1 MTAWTVPAGFVEQR
15 SHNQTWW
22 VKAGWEGTVQEALAQ
37 VAQSAFRIPL
47 RPGSSTGHAFYTGGG
62 RGPVQQ
68 VELAERGTAIVR
80 HYHRGGLV
88 RHFVRDLYW
97 DRPPRPL
104 AELICTETARQ
115 RGAPTV
121 AVLGAGVQWVTACLY
136 RGMLITQEAEGFVT
150 LWEWLRTRPAGTAR
164 EAVVVA
170 VARAIAQLHEVGIV
184 HADLNLTNILVRVAV
199 DTPAVLL
206 IDFDRARV
214 FPGPLARHWRERN
227 LRRLRRSLDK
237 LDPAGQLFSP
247 TDLEIF
253 CRAYQQGI
261 GKSL

>member
-1 MTAWTVPAGFVEQR
+1 MH
-15 SHNQTWW
+15 S
-22 VKAGWEGTVQEALAQ
+22 
-37 VAQSAFRIPL
+37 
-47 RPGSSTGHAFYTGGG
+47 AFYTGGG
-62 RGPVQQ
+62 RGTVQR
-68 VELAERGTAIVR
+68 VALGERGTVIVR

-104 AELICTETARQ
+104 AELICTEAARQ

-121 AVLGAGVQWVTACLY
+121 EVLGAGVQWVTSCLY

-150 LWEWLRTRPAGTAR
+150 LWEWLQTRPAGAAR

-170 VARAIAQLHEVGIV
+170 VARATSQLHAVGVV
-184 HADLNLTNILVRVAV
+184 HADLNLTNVLVRVAA
-199 DTPAVLL
+199 DTPAALL

-214 FPGPLARHWRERN
+214 FPGPLSRHWRERN

-237 LDPAGQLFSP
+237 LDPAGQFFSP

-253 CRAYQQGI
+253 CRAYHQDF
-261 GKSL
+261 S

>member
-1 MTAWTVPAGFVEQR
+1 MTSCIVPAGFVEQR
-15 SHNQTWW
+15 SHKQTWW
-22 VKAGWEGTVQEALAQ
+22 VKAGWEGGVQEALAQ
-37 VAQSAFRIPL
+37 VAQSAFRIPH
-47 RPGSSTGHAFYTGGG
+47 SAFPTGGG
-62 RGPVQQ
+62 RGAVHR
-68 VELAERGTAIVR
+68 VALGERGTVIVR

-121 AVLGAGVQWVTACLY
+121 EVLGAGVQWVTACLY
-136 RGMLITQEAEGFVT
+136 RGTFVTREAEGAVT
-150 LWEWLRTRPAGTAR
+150 LWEWVQTRPAGTAR

-170 VARAIAQLHEVGIV
+170 VARAIARLHEVGVV
-184 HADLNLTNILVRVAV
+184 HADLNLTNILIRVAA
-199 DTPAVLL
+199 DTPTALL
-206 IDFDRARV
+206 LDFDRAWVLR
-214 FPGPLARHWRERN
+214 GPLLRHWRERN

-237 LDPAGQLFSP
+237 LDPAGQFFSP

-253 CRAYQQGI
+253 CRAYHQGM

>member
-22 VKAGWEGTVQEALAQ
+22 VKVGWEGTFQAALAQ
-37 VAQSAFRIPL
+37 VAQSTIRIPL

-62 RGPVQQ
+62 RGPVQR
-68 VELAERGTAIVR
+68 VELDERGTAIVR

-104 AELICTETARQ
+104 AELTCTETARQ

-164 EAVVVA
+164 EAVVGA
-170 VARAIAQLHEVGIV
+170 VAQAIAHLHEVGIV

-253 CRAYQQGI
+253 CRAYHQGI

>member
-22 VKAGWEGTVQEALAQ
+22 VKAGWEGTFQEALAQ

-150 LWEWLRTRPAGTAR
+150 LWEWLRTRPAGAAR

-170 VARAIAQLHEVGIV
+170 VARAIAQLHEVGV
-184 HADLNLTNILVRVAV
+184 AHADLNLTNILVRVAV

-253 CRAYQQGI
+253 CRAYHQSSMQ
-261 GKSL
+261 SS